1 MTKIEPERD
10 YNLWLK
16 SQAIAIENR
25 DLDAIDWDNLLE
37 EIVDMEASQKRAL
50 RSYFYRLVER
60 ILKLRDWHLRKEEN
74 KLKWRVEITSFRR
87 EIDDILSDSPS
98 LKNYLH
104 QNHIT
109 WFNKVIDNYQKN
121 KLFAVTDKSTIP
133 LSKIMDDDYF
143 PG

>member
-1 MTKIEPERD
+1 MTKIEPDRD
-10 YNLWLK
+10 FNLWLK
-16 SQAIAIENR
+16 SQAIAIKNR

-37 EIVDMEASQKRAL
+37 EIVDLEASQKRAL

-60 ILKLRDWHLRKEEN
+60 ILKLRDWHRGKEEN
-74 KLKWRVEITSFRR
+74 ETKWRVEITSLRR
-87 EIDDILSDSPS
+87 EIDDILLDSPS
-98 LKNYLH
+98 LKNYLY

-121 KLFAVTDKSTIP
+121 KLFAVTDKTAIP